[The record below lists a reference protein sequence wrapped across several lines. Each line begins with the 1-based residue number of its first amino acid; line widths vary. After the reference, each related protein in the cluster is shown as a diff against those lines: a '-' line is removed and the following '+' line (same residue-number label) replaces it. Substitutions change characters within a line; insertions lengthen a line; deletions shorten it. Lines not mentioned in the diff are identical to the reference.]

1 MKIDSLSRWP
11 YFGPAMDLSQKPP
24 MPARNPGWTGAF
36 LHAWDGLVWTT
47 AYQRNMKFHVLA
59 AVLVGLVGSG
69 IPLGLPEKVTLVFCV
84 MLVFFSEV
92 INSALEALVDLHT
105 ERYHDLAKVA
115 KDTAAA
121 GVLVLSIGTFVLFAV
136 VLVNDWPIVMG
147 HPQEVMR
154 QLLVGAPM
162 AAIGATLPWN
172 KPRPRVLDA
181 LAFFG
186 ALALWVATGSW
197 TASPVFS
204 AMIASLLV
212 LQGAAAYE
220 LRWRTKR

>member
-1 MKIDSLSRWP
+1 
-11 YFGPAMDLSQKPP
+11 MDLSKQPP
-24 MPARNPGWTGAF
+24 LPDRQPGWVGAF

-59 AVLVGLVGSG
+59 AVLVGCVGSG

-121 GVLVLSIGTFVLFAV
+121 GVLVLSIGTFVVFAV
-136 VLVNDWPIVMG
+136 ILDNDWHIVMG
-147 HPQEVMR
+147 HPQEVLR
-154 QLLVGAPM
+154 QLAVGTPL
-162 AAIGATLPWN
+162 AALGATLPW
-172 KPRPRVLDA
+172 KRPRPHIFDA
-181 LAFFG
+181 LAFFA

-204 AMIASLLV
+204 AMIASLLC
-212 LQGAAAYE
+212 LQAAAAYE
-220 LRWRTKR
+220 LRWRRKA